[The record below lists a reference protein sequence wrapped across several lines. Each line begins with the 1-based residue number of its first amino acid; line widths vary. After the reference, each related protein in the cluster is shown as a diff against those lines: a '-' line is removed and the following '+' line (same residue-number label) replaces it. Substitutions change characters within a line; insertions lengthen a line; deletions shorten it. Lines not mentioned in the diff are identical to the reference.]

1 MERYDAKGTFFVIG
15 SSLSEKTR
23 PVLQRMADMGCEIG
37 MHDLNHANLTK
48 LSASTNVKRIERM
61 RTLISAQI
69 EGGYDV
75 HLLRPPYGYLNK
87 AVRQACK
94 AGNVASIRWSVDT
107 RDWSNKNP
115 RTILKTVQ
123 KEAKDGAILLFHDR
137 LPTTVTA
144 LREVIPWLQ
153 AQGYDLVTVTELI
166 ESSGE
171 SIRYGEDYHRKPGR

>member
-1 MERYDAKGTFFVIG
+1 MHNNDLRKIKRTR
-15 SSLSEKTR
+15 KTKNQGKE
-23 PVLQRMADMGCEIG
+23 P
-37 MHDLNHANLTK
+37 
-48 LSASTNVKRIERM
+48 
-61 RTLISAQI
+61 
-69 EGGYDV
+69 
-75 HLLRPPYGYLNK
+75 
-87 AVRQACK
+87 
-94 AGNVASIRWSVDT
+94 
-107 RDWSNKNP
+107 KNP
-115 RTILKTVQ
+115 LTILKTVQ